1 MVAGRIKRA
10 ATTFVLIVAVLV
22 WFTVLMLFSPLA
34 QDSEDF
40 SRALPWILLINLVGI
55 GLLLFLILMSVIRM
69 ARDYRQHVA
78 GSRLKV
84 RMMIMLIVLAVSPLL
99 IVYAFAV
106 QFINR
111 GIDSWF
117 DVDVEQGLDNALEL
131 SQTALSLQMRGRLG
145 DVVEMVRYLTGSNR
159 TDVVGELG
167 DLRRDSNALEL
178 TIFAPND
185 QILLTS
191 SENPALTIPQP
202 PTDEVIFQL
211 GQGDPYVRLEPQAEG
226 SYEILVAANLNSE
239 RLGGEPRILQARFEL
254 EQELGFLANLVSA
267 SYEQYTELAYLREA
281 LKTNFTVM
289 LTIVLL
295 VTLLAAVYGAFFFAK
310 RLVVP
315 IQQLV
320 TGTQAVA
327 RGDFNTRLPVP
338 ARDEIGFLINSF
350 NDMTQGLARA
360 RKQTVLSQQQ
370 VENERRKVEVILAR
384 LSTGVVSLET
394 DLCIRTAN
402 RSAGAILGIDL
413 DTHLGE
419 SLVKL
424 SETNPLLEQF
434 LSVSRTHLDRGD
446 HEWRE
451 QIVLRGEVGRRVL
464 MCACTAL
471 SGEREDP
478 GGYIVV
484 FDDITALLQ
493 AQRDAAWGE
502 VARRLAHE
510 IKNPLTP
517 IQLSAERLRRRYLNT
532 NYAESELLDRATHTI
547 IQQVEA
553 MKEMVNA
560 FSEYARTPDMDL
572 TRFDLN
578 QLVLEMAEL
587 YRHRERPLSLTLD
600 LDANLPKVEADEGRM
615 RQVLHNLIRNA
626 LEAMEHQNAEEI
638 DISTSY
644 LDLDGAEVVEIKVCD
659 NGPGFLDDIMV
670 QAFDP
675 YVTSKAKG
683 TGLGLAIVKKLIEE
697 HGGQITARN
706 AERHGAEIVI
716 LLPVTREAGD
726 AMLYASQ
733 RTDKRR
739 ERA

>member
-572 TRFDLN
+572 TLFDLN

-706 AERHGAEIVI
+706 AGRRGAEIVI

>member
-413 DTHLGE
+413 DAHLGE

-572 TRFDLN
+572 TLFDLN

-706 AERHGAEIVI
+706 AGRRGAEIVI